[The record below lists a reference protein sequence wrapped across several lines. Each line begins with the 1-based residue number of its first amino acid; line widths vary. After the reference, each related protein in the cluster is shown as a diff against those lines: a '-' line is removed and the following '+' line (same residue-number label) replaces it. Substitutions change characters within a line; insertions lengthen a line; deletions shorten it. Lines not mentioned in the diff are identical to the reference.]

1 MLKDNYERRFLRPAE
16 VRSVIMQWDI
26 RRKARVWSDDEIRSR
41 LELTPEHFE
50 VFDGEMLFTAEHRL
64 NLLGVVLEQV
74 GIDAALRLAPKELW
88 REALDEYE
96 RE

>member
-1 MLKDNYERRFLRPAE
+1 ME
-16 VRSVIMQWDI
+16 WDI
-26 RRKARVWSDDEIRSR
+26 RREGRAWRDDEVRSR

-50 VFDGEMLFTAEHRL
+50 VFDGWMLFTEEDRL
-64 NLLGVVLEQV
+64 NLLAVVLEQV

-88 REALDEYE
+88 REAFDAYE

>member
-1 MLKDNYERRFLRPAE
+1 
-16 VRSVIMQWDI
+16 MQWDI
-26 RRKARVWSDDEIRSR
+26 RLEGRAWSDDEVWSR

-50 VFDGEMLFTAEHRL
+50 VFDGKMLFTEEHRL

-74 GIDAALRLAPKELW
+74 GIDAALRLAPEALW
-88 REALDEYE
+88 REALDAYE

>member
-1 MLKDNYERRFLRPAE
+1 
-16 VRSVIMQWDI
+16 MQWDI
-26 RRKARVWSDDEIRSR
+26 RRKGRRWRNDQIRSR

-50 VFDGEMLFTAEHRL
+50 VFNGWMLFTTKHRR

-88 REALDEYE
+88 REALNAYE
-96 RE
+96 REQPRVSPKRQ